1 MRKFGLFVFLFSA
14 AIAASA
20 AVFLPETS
28 AEQLTAAPLERGQA
42 VWAEAENGLYA
53 TAYIGGDA
61 GKPLIVRDPA
71 ALHGFTP
78 TSFAADR
85 YAILPTGDFTVS
97 GNEYKLA
104 GGAKRGT
111 IEIVVADGTP
121 IWKLR
126 HSFEDESMRGNRE
139 GYGLATNTVHIS
151 GNRATIT
158 MISGGA
164 ADNFYFNDL
173 LYLPPGQAEVDGRE
187 VGNSVETVI
196 PVQFYGY
203 TNELWTL
210 DLHKWPKWLLHYWD
224 GNRGEHWANWPAVN
238 TVMMGREAFLWDNY
252 DLGERDGKLELN
264 ARGVPLVHF
273 IPGAANLATN
283 GWSLAFT
290 SITTDP
296 AAHTVSLTWRLTA
309 PAGKTIDTNLF
320 TVVHSPMLPFRSQS
334 ARNVNHSYPFRAVP
348 AQIKSVQRSG
358 NTATVT
364 AVVSVPAAAKEGFFR
379 VRYIPDP
386 AANLAKFTATIEAP
400 AIRVADAS
408 CLSYALGEARKSG
421 GAYAIADRTV
431 AALALAAGETNA
443 VVALPPIP
451 AGRVADLILD
461 VSNGSGAAA
470 DLTVSGAG
478 EDFAIAFAKGTKPAD
493 MLHFAA
499 GARARLYF
507 TLTAFTSNALPVWQ
521 LSRQDIAFEGEN

>member
-1 MRKFGLFVFLFSA
+1 MRKSVLLVFSFS

-20 AVFLPETS
+20 AVFLPES
-28 AEQLTAAPLERGQA
+28 SPDQLNAAPLERGQT
-42 VWAEAENGLYA
+42 VWTDDGLYA
-53 TAYIGGDA
+53 TAYIGGDG

-71 ALHGFTP
+71 ALHGYTP
-78 TSFAADR
+78 TPFAPDR
-85 YAILPTGDFTVS
+85 DAILPTGDYTVV
-97 GNEYKLA
+97 GNCYTLA
-104 GGAKRGT
+104 GGARRGT

-121 IWKLR
+121 IHRLR
-126 HSFEDESMRGNRE
+126 HRFEDESMRGNRE
-139 GYGLATNTVHIS
+139 GYGLATNSVEIA
-151 GNRATIT
+151 GNRAIVT
-158 MISGGA
+158 MISGGC
-164 ADNFYFNDL
+164 ADDFYFDGL
-173 LYLPPGQAEVDGRE
+173 EYLPPGQSAAVRNTVD
-187 VGNSVETVI
+187 TII

-203 TNELWTL
+203 GGERHTL

-224 GNRGEHWANWPAVN
+224 GNRGEHWANWPATN

-386 AANLAKFTATIEAP
+386 AANRAKFTAAVETP
-400 AIRVADAS
+400 ALILTDTATGKRYRV
-408 CLSYALGEARKSG
+408 
-421 GAYAIADRTV
+421 TV
-431 AALALAAGETNA
+431 ANGQLALTQ
-443 VVALPPIP
+443 
-451 AGRVADLILD
+451 
-461 VSNGSGAAA
+461 
-470 DLTVSGAG
+470 
-478 EDFAIAFAKGTKPAD
+478 ED
-493 MLHFAA
+493 
-499 GARARLYF
+499 
-507 TLTAFTSNALPVWQ
+507 
-521 LSRQDIAFEGEN
+521 